1 MVIMKV
7 LGVELINWLV
17 KNVHGFRNRKAA
29 KNYAS
34 SLLANGYNHTY
45 NHIHIYHTSGYIRW
59 LTSGILAL
67 LTSGILD
74 MLLTS
79 GILAKKVIMSSMV
92 IELVLK
98 CNEGFLINDFL
109 RFNNC

>member
-17 KNVHGFRNRKAA
+17 KNVQGFRNRKAA

-59 LTSGILAL
+59 LTSGILA
-67 LTSGILD
+67 
-74 MLLTS
+74 
-79 GILAKKVIMSSMV
+79 KKVIMSSMV